1 MREKVSRYM
10 EKNGMLK
17 AGQRVVVGLSGGA
30 DSVCLLSL
38 LSDMRSSLSIRL
50 RAVHVHHGLRGQE
63 ADRDA
68 DFSQIGRASCRER
81 VSSYV

>member
-30 DSVCLLSL
+30 DSS
-38 LSDMRSSLSIRL
+38 
-50 RAVHVHHGLRGQE
+50 
-63 ADRDA
+63 
-68 DFSQIGRASCRER
+68 
-81 VSSYV
+81 